1 MIPNDKNVHALV
13 ISLPF
18 IDLTRKISWP
28 IFASTIFALSN
39 IRTLTSRF
47 IIGTSKH
54 FALHYQQW
62 LLVIQQ
68 ISKYLKNT
76 YLNLL
81 KLQLGILHAMKLVP
95 CSYPAK
101 RWYCR
106 FHQKIRL
113 LLLLKLVR
121 KSWYWTSLKS
131 DTR

>member
-1 MIPNDKNVHALV
+1 MISNDKIVHALV

-54 FALHYQQW
+54 FALHYQQCCDTTN
-62 LLVIQQ
+62 
-68 ISKYLKNT
+68 SKWLKNT

-113 LLLLKLVR
+113 LLLLKLVC
-121 KSWYWTSLKS
+121 KNWYWTSLKS
-131 DTR
+131 ATR